1 MALNLRGAA
10 LHEQALTEGA
20 ALTPAD
26 HARQIAELEDLGATI
41 VRAHYPLSEDFLERA
56 DRAGIAVWE
65 EIPFYQVSEAAMRD
79 PAVRQKGLD
88 YLAATIR
95 RDQNHPSVIAWSIG
109 NELPGR
115 PGWGQAAY
123 IREAVALAHRLDPT
137 RPVAL
142 AIAGSPSKNYIR
154 AYAPLDVLGV
164 NDYFGWFVGDTGE
177 LVNPAA
183 LGPYLDRLHA
193 HYPSKALF
201 VTEFGAEGDRPGP
214 LDEKGTYDFQTDFMS
229 SHLATY
235 AQRPWLSGAIAW
247 ILQDFKVRPGWSGG
261 NPVPD
266 PPWVH
271 KGLIDQNG
279 NVKPVYAVTKQAY
292 ERTKPLVKP

>member
-1 MALNLRGAA
+1 
-10 LHEQALTEGA
+10 
-20 ALTPAD
+20 
-26 HARQIAELEDLGATI
+26 
-41 VRAHYPLSEDFLERA
+41 
-56 DRAGIAVWE
+56 
-65 EIPFYQVSEAAMRD
+65 
-79 PAVRQKGLD
+79 VRQKGLD

-154 AYAPLDVLGV
+154 AYAPLDVLGM
-164 NDYFGWFVGDTGE
+164 NDYFGWFAGDTGE

-193 HYPSKALF
+193 QYPSKALF

-214 LDEKGTYDFQTDFMS
+214 LDEKGTYDFQADFTS
-229 SHLATY
+229 SHLATF
-235 AQRPWLSGAIAW
+235 AQRRWLSGAIAW